1 MKSIKLSNYFQLV
14 HPHYTILRILPIKSN
29 KNYHNNQKKFR
40 LKTLEK
46 YDGIQLSRALILL
59 QNGSYEAFTNDDNV
73 RNNLSLFINKD
84 NASKIIHRILED
96 SGYSVSSDEE
106 VWLFMEMISKMS
118 LERKCD
124 NGKNRI

>member
-1 MKSIKLSNYFQLV
+1 M
-14 HPHYTILRILPIKSN
+14 
-29 KNYHNNQKKFR
+29 
-40 LKTLEK
+40 
-46 YDGIQLSRALILL
+46 L

-73 RNNLSLFINKD
+73 RNNLSLFVNKD

-118 LERKCD
+118 LERKCKS
-124 NGKNRI
+124 GKNRI

>member
-1 MKSIKLSNYFQLV
+1 MINE
-14 HPHYTILRILPIKSN
+14 ILKSN
-29 KNYHNNQKKFR
+29 GIKITKARVKILSEILNASNGIS